1 MSARHRKRKAR
12 EHGKRKG
19 KGRTVEP
26 QRDKNVTAHTYSN
39 GHGETWTVDRLHRLS
54 KGLTPYKMPLDYFT
68 RELDEWPWGQDLT
81 LNGFIDHLKRAVDAD
96 LSWPIILS
104 AEGDVMDGRH
114 RLVRSA
120 YLNLEWIW
128 VVRFPVTPEPDCQA

>member
-19 KGRTVEP
+19 RRSSFKPKCE
-26 QRDKNVTAHTYSN
+26 KEINSHTYSN
-39 GHGETWTVDRLHRLS
+39 GHGETWKVDRLHRLS
-54 KGLTPYKMPLDYFT
+54 KGLTPYKMPLGYFT

-96 LSWPIILS
+96 LNWPIILS

-128 VVRFPVTPEPDCQA
+128 VVRFPVTPEPD